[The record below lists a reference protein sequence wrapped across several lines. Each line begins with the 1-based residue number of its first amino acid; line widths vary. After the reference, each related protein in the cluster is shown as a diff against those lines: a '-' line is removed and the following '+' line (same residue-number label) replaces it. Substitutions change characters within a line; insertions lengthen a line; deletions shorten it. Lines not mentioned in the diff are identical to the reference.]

1 MSGFQGNAPVVFR
14 GVSFVTATRVSKDPQ
29 VGTIKII
36 DNDEYVFVYND
47 CNSQIVPTNVCIPQ
61 SGMSIA
67 SVTLSSTS
75 GAGKAFGICKHATIP
90 TASYGYLLKRGT
102 ATING
107 GADASFAAG
116 GSVGIGDAGLAGL
129 GPPIFGQALSAIAS
143 GASGGAFVSM
153 Y

>member
-29 VGTIKII
+29 VGTIKMV
-36 DNDEYVFVYND
+36 DNEEYVFAYNGG
-47 CNSQIVPTNVCIPQ
+47 NSQIVPTNICIPQ
-61 SGMSIA
+61 SAMSIA
-67 SVTLSSTS
+67 TVTLSPAS

-90 TASYGYLLKRGT
+90 TASYGFLLRRGP

-107 GADASFAAG
+107 GANASFAAG
-116 GSVGIGDAGLAGL
+116 GSVGIGDNGLAGL
-129 GPPIFGQALSAIAS
+129 GAPIYGQALSAIAS
-143 GASGGAFVSM
+143 GASGGAYVSM